1 MREYIINTVERTLN
15 CENIEKGYIKHKYI
29 ECNEEYIHCFTCKS
43 KFCSKCGTKY
53 CLEWSDKQV
62 DNMLNVIQRHAAFT
76 IPEEL
81 RNYLYQKCELLK
93 KLQDAVYKLV
103 PNYYE
108 NKIKGNHQVGLI
120 AVVHTSGSD
129 VKCNTH
135 IHGLF
140 TEGWIDKSNKRFK
153 KIQHIPYNHLR
164 KSRQKLVLDII
175 KDNFKGV
182 RTKRLLNRL
191 YKTYKELFYVNS
203 ERNLT
208 NIKRAS
214 KYIGR
219 YLSRLAIAEYRIT
232 DYDDKSAT
240 FIVWE

>member
-1 MREYIINTVERTLN
+1 M
-15 CENIEKGYIKHKYI
+15 
-29 ECNEEYIHCFTCKS
+29 
-43 KFCSKCGTKY
+43 
-53 CLEWSDKQV
+53 
-62 DNMLNVIQRHAAFT
+62 
-76 IPEEL
+76 
-81 RNYLYQKCELLK
+81 
-93 KLQDAVYKLV
+93 
-103 PNYYE
+103 
-108 NKIKGNHQVGLI
+108 
-120 AVVHTSGSD
+120 
-129 VKCNTH
+129 
-135 IHGLF
+135 
-140 TEGWIDKSNKRFK
+140 
-153 KIQHIPYNHLR
+153 
-164 KSRQKLVLDII
+164 LDII

-240 FIVWE
+240 FIV